1 MTSKE
6 RRKAY
11 SDGILGKLISEHLT
25 TPVIMN
31 SVADDHVQPGDK
43 SPDFVM
49 EYSILLLKY
58 YFLVADIK
66 DAVRDGNGKR
76 INHLHKQLFHHFKT
90 DSGYNAYSIEMF
102 ISIIQNE
109 VLLSV
114 YLGSNCKLDWR

>member
-1 MTSKE
+1 
-6 RRKAY
+6 
-11 SDGILGKLISEHLT
+11 
-25 TPVIMN
+25 MN

-58 YFLVADIK
+58 YLVADIK
-66 DAVRDGNGKR
+66 DAVREGNGKR

-109 VLLSV
+109 VLLSEEV
-114 YLGSNCKLDWR
+114 FQCTWAAMQTGLEVRGRIWRLT